1 MTHVST
7 DLQTLAQELT
17 EITRLV
23 EDDDLDSTL
32 RRYVDRVVHTV
43 DGCDHASITVDT
55 KTGPETVTGG
65 AEPLLSYLTGNSPGD
80 VSPIVEVLRYR
91 EPRRLPDVDSDQR
104 WPEFGARMA
113 KAGYHSALCLPLDT
127 KAEPAAAFT
136 LFSRKPNEFADT
148 SYDMVLLFA
157 LHAGVAFDNVSLYS
171 DCQTLVKHLRDAL
184 GTRSVIGQAQGLLM
198 HCHGYGTEAAFGALR
213 TASQHHNTK
222 LREVARIL
230 VEAQQSDQL
239 DAALRRF
246 GLEQGT

>member
-1 MTHVST
+1 MV
-7 DLQTLAQELT
+7 
-17 EITRLV
+17 
-23 EDDDLDSTL
+23 
-32 RRYVDRVVHTV
+32 
-43 DGCDHASITVDT
+43 
-55 KTGPETVTGG
+55 
-65 AEPLLSYLTGNSPGD
+65 
-80 VSPIVEVLRYR
+80 
-91 EPRRLPDVDSDQR
+91 
-104 WPEFGARMA
+104 

-157 LHAGVAFDNVSLYS
+157 LHAGVAFDNISLYS

-184 GTRSVIGQAQGLLM
+184 GTRSLIGQAQGLLM
-198 HCHGYGTEAAFGALR
+198 HRHGYGTEAAFSALR

-239 DAALRRF
+239 DAGLRRF